1 MKENTHIENIKSE
14 NRKHSA
20 FVKTSLIV
28 AIVIVMNLLFNY
40 AVSLVYNEPTY
51 DQFVPTSQVVA
62 TITTQ
67 DACIA
72 AGGQWTDYTPAP
84 APTPV
89 KGTVTPAGYCDQ
101 NYTNQKNF
109 DAAMKVYNR
118 NVFITLVILGI
129 ISIVIG
135 AFVTVA
141 IIPAAFSW
149 GGVLS
154 LIIAS
159 IRYWGDAD
167 KLFKVIILACAFGVL
182 VWLAVKKFDNK

>member
-1 MKENTHIENIKSE
+1 MKQTTQSE
-14 NRKHSA
+14 GTKHSA

-28 AIVIVMNLLFNY
+28 AIVIVMNLFFNY

-51 DQFVPTSQVVA
+51 DQFVPVSQVVT

-67 DACIA
+67 EACVA
-72 AGGQWTDYTPAP
+72 AGGQWTDYAPAP
-84 APTPV
+84 API
-89 KGTVTPAGYCDQ
+89 KGTIVPAGYCDQ

-109 DAAMKVYNR
+109 DAAMKTYNR
-118 NVFITLVILGI
+118 NVFITLVVLGI

-135 AFVTVA
+135 AFVTAA

-167 KLFKVIILACAFGVL
+167 KLFKVIILACALGVL
-182 VWLAVKKFDNK
+182 VWLAVRKFADK